1 VEIFLAT
8 RQSPLALAQAQLA
21 REHIVKQLGLDSVYC
36 LPMKTTGDKQLQWSL
51 EAAGGKGLFTKELEA
66 ALLEGRADL
75 AVHSAKD
82 LPTQMDPRLCIV
94 AYLPRACAQDMFICR
109 SVLRGCP
116 VPVLQ
121 EIDAKNPQKF
131 LEFLDFFKTLEGPLQ
146 IATGSPRRR
155 EQMRRLLPCA
165 EFRELR
171 GNVAT
176 RLEKVLAGPAEATL
190 LAAAGLAR
198 MGYLPWPG
206 LQAIAIPLELM
217 VPAAGQGAI
226 ALQCRV
232 EDAARWEF
240 LTHPPTHE
248 AVTAERQVLSQ
259 KGGGCHSA
267 LGVHCAASR
276 IWMFD
281 SLGDL

>member
-1 VEIFLAT
+1 MEIFLAT

-21 REHIVKQLGLDSVYC
+21 REHIIKQLGFESVYF

-51 EAAGGKGLFTKELEA
+51 EIAGGKGLFTKELEA

-82 LPTQMDPRLCIV
+82 LPTEMDPRLCIV

-109 SVLRGCP
+109 SVLAGRAM
-116 VPVLQ
+116 PVLQ
-121 EIDAKNPQKF
+121 EADAKNPQKF
-131 LEFLDFFKTLEGPLQ
+131 VEFLDFFKTLEVPVQ

-155 EQMRRLLPCA
+155 EQMRRLLPGA
-165 EFRELR
+165 EFMELR

-176 RLEKVLAGPAEATL
+176 RLEKILAGPAEVTL
-190 LAAAGLAR
+190 LAAAGLER

-206 LQAIAIPLELM
+206 LQATKIPLELM

-232 EDAARWEF
+232 EEAPRWEC
-240 LTHPPTHE
+240 LTHGPTHD
-248 AVTAERQVLSQ
+248 AVTAERQVLIQ

-267 LGVHCAASR
+267 LGVHSAQGR

-281 SLGDL
+281 SF